1 MKSRKTTFTIS
12 GTQSPKLTKLHKN
25 LRGNLIPAGQSG
37 DFFLQKIEEFYFV
50 NIKNLR
56 LWKICCWGCTRRR
69 TKHTG
74 SKYVYEIDDIQTIS
88 IG

>member
-1 MKSRKTTFTIS
+1 MDNISQHSYTPTPYQSCGTMMKSRKTTFTIS

-56 LWKICCWGCTRRR
+56 L
-69 TKHTG
+69 
-74 SKYVYEIDDIQTIS
+74 
-88 IG
+88 